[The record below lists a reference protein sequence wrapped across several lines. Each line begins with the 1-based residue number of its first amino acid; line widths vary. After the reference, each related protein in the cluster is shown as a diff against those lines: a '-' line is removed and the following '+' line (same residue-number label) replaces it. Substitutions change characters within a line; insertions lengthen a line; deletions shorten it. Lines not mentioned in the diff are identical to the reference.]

1 MADNSAPVTKT
12 SLRAAR
18 AAVVIVGGHEG
29 GGRVAVDP
37 LVEYGPLLC
46 AASAGRQLDES
57 LYQALDS
64 SDLPVCVVPMTLGR
78 DPQLVAG
85 IARTLTVLS
94 RGAAAGRVVLA
105 ESFGTAALLTGWLRV
120 AVAGA
125 ARRHG
130 GTDLAMLVTANAA
143 NRFDDA
149 ELFRIARLVKVQEGL
164 PWVEVAFR
172 GGDPD
177 LAEGIDRCG
186 RLGARRVAVVPADFG
201 AGTDAPMSGV
211 TDTPMPSVIDGGPLL
226 SPSAISGML
235 ATRVAGALLKLT
247 RGDDGI
253 AAGLDADHGHG
264 HGGEPWRAKKKIW
277 GVG

>member
-18 AAVVIVGGHEG
+18 AAVVIVGGHEDG
-29 GGRVAVDP
+29 GHVAVDP

-57 LYQALDS
+57 LYQALDGT
-64 SDLPVCVVPMTLGR
+64 DLPVCVVPMTLGR
-78 DPQLVAG
+78 DPGLVAG
-85 IARTLTVLS
+85 IARTLTALS
-94 RGAAAGRVVLA
+94 RGAGAGRVVLA
-105 ESFGTAALLTGWLRV
+105 EPFGTAALLTGWLRV

-177 LAEGIDRCG
+177 LAEGVDRCG
-186 RLGARRVAVVPADFG
+186 RLGARRVAVIPADFG
-201 AGTDAPMSGV
+201 AGTDI
-211 TDTPMPSVIDGGPLL
+211 PMPGVIDGGALL

-235 ATRVAGALLKLT
+235 ATRIAGALLKLS

-264 HGGEPWRAKKKIW
+264 HGGDPWRPKKKVW